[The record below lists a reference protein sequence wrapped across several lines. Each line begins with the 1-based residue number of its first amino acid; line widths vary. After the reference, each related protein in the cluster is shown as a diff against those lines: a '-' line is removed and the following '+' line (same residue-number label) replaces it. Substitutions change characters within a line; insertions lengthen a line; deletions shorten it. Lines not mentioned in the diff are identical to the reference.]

1 MKNSMFTWLRVLVF
15 MTLTGSLVIVSSC
28 SEDETDPA
36 APSISLA
43 SSSFTGIVGSDAS
56 VEATITAPGGLEEV
70 IVLKNG
76 GAFDTETY
84 GGEKNATYTL
94 SYAVENL
101 PIGTVTNFTIQAV
114 DVNGKS
120 SLLATYSV
128 TVSSKEIVVVSG
140 IISTS
145 TTWTSNK
152 IYRLSGYV
160 RVGDDAKRSGGTN
173 ITGVVLTI
181 QPGTIIQGLPKS
193 GSTPPGTL
201 IVQRGNQIIA
211 NGTADNPIVF
221 TSSKAPGTRNPG
233 DWGGLVI
240 VGRANN
246 NQSANAE
253 LEGNYGA
260 FHGIGD
266 APIGSPDTD
275 NSGSLRYVRIE
286 FAGTPINPNQ
296 EVNSLTLGS
305 VGNGT
310 TIEYVQASYGLD
322 DQYEWFGGTVNA
334 KYLIAYRG
342 LDDDFDVDFGW
353 SGNVQ
358 WAIGIRDNTLADQSG
373 SNGFEV
379 DNDGGGS
386 GATPFTS
393 GVFANVTVI
402 GPKKTNDLNIQDNF
416 QNGAH
421 LRRNNKLKIYNS
433 VITGYP
439 NGIFIDGANTRTNA
453 DNGELQLRN
462 VYLAGVDGWGGN
474 GYGSAATTEEQTVS
488 GLPFGSNT
496 QNPQLPRGFIFAATG
511 NIGAVTA
518 QAWFLTGSFGNV
530 IEDKWT
536 DLGISSTLFDLGTP
550 TFLPTVGSVLLNKSN
565 LWANCPAAGAFFN
578 TTVNYIGAFGATD
591 WTAGG
596 WTNFDPR
603 NTNYNN

>member
-1 MKNSMFTWLRVLVF
+1 MKKSVFIWLNLLSALVVA
-15 MTLTGSLVIVSSC
+15 GSLLVVSSC
-28 SEDETDPA
+28 GSDDPEPA

-43 SSSFTGIVGSDAS
+43 NSSFLGIIGADAS
-56 VEATITAPGGLEEV
+56 VEAAITAPGGLEEV
-70 IVLKNG
+70 TVLKNG
-76 GAFDTETY
+76 AAFDTETY
-84 GGEKNATYTL
+84 GGEKNATYNLT
-94 SYAVENL
+94 YTVESL
-101 PIGTVTNFTIQAV
+101 PVGTVTNFTLQAK
-114 DVNGKS
+114 DVKGKVS
-120 SLLATYSV
+120 ALAAYTV
-128 TVSSKEIVVVSG
+128 TVSSKTVITVSG
-140 IISTS
+140 IINAN
-145 TTWTSNK
+145 TTWTSDK
-152 IYRLSGYV
+152 IYRLQGYV
-160 RVGDDAKRSGGTN
+160 RVGDDAKRSGGTD
-173 ITGVVLTI
+173 ITNVTLTI
-181 QPGTIIQGLPKS
+181 EPGTIIQGLPKS
-193 GSTPPGTL
+193 GTTPPGTL
-201 IVQRGNQIIA
+201 IIQRGNRIVA
-211 NGTADNPIVF
+211 NGTASNPIVF

-310 TIEYVQASYGLD
+310 TLEYIQTSYGLD

-474 GYGSAATTEEQTVS
+474 GYGSVATSEEQTVS

-518 QAWFLTGSFGNV
+518 QAWFLTASFKNV

-536 DLGISSTLFDLGTP
+536 DLGISPTLFDLGTP
-550 TFLPTVGSVLLNKSN
+550 TFLPAGGSVLLDKAD
-565 LWANCPAAGAFFN
+565 LWANCPAAGTFFN
-578 TTVNYIGAFGATD
+578 KTVNYIGAFGATD
-591 WTAGG
+591 WTEGG

>member
-1 MKNSMFTWLRVLVF
+1 MKKSMFTWR
-15 MTLTGSLVIVSSC
+15 TLAFVALAGSLLFVSSC
-28 SEDETDPA
+28 NDDGGEVA
-36 APSISLA
+36 GPSISLA
-43 SSSFTGIVGSDAS
+43 SSSFTGIIGADAS
-56 VEATITAPGGLEEV
+56 VVATITAPGGLDEV

-84 GGEKNATYTL
+84 AGEKNATYTL
-94 SYAVENL
+94 TYAVESL
-101 PIGTVTNFTIQAV
+101 PVGTVTNFTIQAV
-114 DVNGKS
+114 DVKGKTS
-120 SLLATYSV
+120 ALATYSV
-128 TVSSKEIVVVSG
+128 TVSSKEIVTVSG
-140 IISTS
+140 VINAS

-181 QPGTIIQGLPKS
+181 EPGTIIQGLPKS

-201 IVQRGNQIIA
+201 IIQRGNQIIA

-233 DWGGLVI
+233 DWGGLVL
-240 VGRANN
+240 VGRAYN

-266 APIGSPDTD
+266 TPIGSPDTD
-275 NSGSLRYVRIE
+275 NSGSLKYVRIE

-296 EVNSLTLGS
+296 EVNSLTMGS
-305 VGNGT
+305 VGSQT
-310 TIEYVQASYGLD
+310 TIEYVQTSYGLD
-322 DQYEWFGGTVNA
+322 DQFEWFGGTVNA
-334 KYLIAYRG
+334 KYLVAYRG
-342 LDDDFDVDFGW
+342 LDDDFDVDLGW

-393 GVFANVTVI
+393 GVFANVTII
-402 GPKKTNDLNIQDNF
+402 GPKKLNDTNIQDNF

-433 VITGYP
+433 VFTGYP
-439 NGIFIDGANTRTNA
+439 NGIFIDGTGARTNA

-462 VYLAGVDGWGGN
+462 VYLAGVENWGGN
-474 GYGSAATTEEQTVS
+474 GYGSASTAEEQTVS
-488 GLPFGSNT
+488 GLPFTPDAN
-496 QNPQLPRGFIFAATG
+496 NPQLPRGFIFATSG
-511 NIGAVTA
+511 NIGAITT
-518 QAWFLTGSFGNV
+518 QAWFLTSAFGNV

-550 TFLPTVGSVLLNKSN
+550 TFLPTGGSVLLNKTN
-565 LWANCPAAGAFFN
+565 LWANCPNAGSFFN
-578 TTVNYIGAFGATD
+578 QTVNYIGAFGTTD
-591 WTAGG
+591 WTTG

>member
-1 MKNSMFTWLRVLVF
+1 MKKVMLTWRGLVAF
-15 MTLTGSLVIVSSC
+15 AAFATSLVYLSSC
-28 SEDETDPA
+28 GSDDPEPA
-36 APSISLA
+36 APTVTLA
-43 SSSFTGIVGSDAS
+43 SPSFTGIIGADAS
-56 VEATITAPGGLEEV
+56 VVATISAPGGLDEV

-94 SYAVENL
+94 TYAVENL
-101 PIGTVTNFTIQAV
+101 AVGTVTNFTIQAI
-114 DVNGKS
+114 DVKGKS
-120 SLLATYSV
+120 SVLATYSV
-128 TVSSKEIVVVSG
+128 TVSSKEIVTVSG
-140 IISTS
+140 IINAN

-160 RVGDDAKRSGGTN
+160 RVGDDSKRSGGTD
-173 ITGVVLTI
+173 ITNVTLTI
-181 QPGTIIQGLPKS
+181 EPGTIIQGLPKS

-201 IVQRGNQIIA
+201 IVQRGNRIVA
-211 NGTADNPIVF
+211 NGTVDNPIVF

-260 FHGIGD
+260 FHGVGD
-266 APIGSPDTD
+266 TPIGSPDTD
-275 NSGSLRYVRIE
+275 NSGSLKYVRIE

-322 DQYEWFGGTVNA
+322 DQFEWFGGTVNA

-342 LDDDFDVDFGW
+342 LDDDFDADFGW

-379 DNDGGGS
+379 DNDGTGS
-386 GATPFTS
+386 AATPFTS
-393 GVFANVTVI
+393 GVFANVTII
-402 GPKKTNDLNIQDNF
+402 GPKKTSDLNIQDNF
-416 QNGAH
+416 QNAAH

-433 VITGYP
+433 VMTGYP
-439 NGIFIDGANTRTNA
+439 NGIFIDGTGTRTNA
-453 DNGELQLRN
+453 ENGDLQLRN
-462 VYLAGVDGWGGN
+462 VYIAGVDAWGGN
-474 GYGSAATTEEQTVS
+474 GYGSVATTLEQTVS
-488 GLPFGSNT
+488 GIPFGSNT
-496 QNPQLPRGFIFAATG
+496 QNPQLPRGFMFATSG
-511 NIGAVTA
+511 DIGADPA
-518 QAWFLTGSFGNV
+518 QTWFLTSSFGNV

-550 TFLPTVGSVLLNKSN
+550 TFLPTTGSILLNKTN

-578 TTVNYIGAFGATD
+578 TSVNYIGAFGTTD

>member
-1 MKNSMFTWLRVLVF
+1 MKKVTFTWRGL
-15 MTLTGSLVIVSSC
+15 MTFAALATSLVYLSSC
-28 SEDETDPA
+28 GSDDPEPA
-36 APSISLA
+36 APSITLA
-43 SSSFTGIVGSDAS
+43 SSSFTGIVGADAS
-56 VEATITAPGGLEEV
+56 VEVTIDAPGGLDEV
-70 IVLKNG
+70 VVLKNG
-76 GAFDTETY
+76 AAFDTETY
-84 GGEKNATYTL
+84 AGEKEAAYTL
-94 SYAVENL
+94 TYEVENL
-101 PIGTVTNFTIQAV
+101 PVGTVTNFTLVAT
-114 DVNGKS
+114 DLKGKS
-120 SLLATYSV
+120 SAIASYAV
-128 TVSSKEIVVVSG
+128 TVSSKTVVTVTG
-140 IISTS
+140 VINAN
-145 TTWTSNK
+145 TTWTSDK
-152 IYRLSGYV
+152 IYRLEGYV
-160 RVGDDAKRSGGTN
+160 RVGDDAKRSGGTD
-173 ITGVVLTI
+173 ITNVTLTI
-181 QPGTIIQGLPKS
+181 EPGTIIQGLPKS

-201 IVQRGNQIIA
+201 IVQRGNKIVA
-211 NGTADNPIVF
+211 NGTVDNPIVF

-240 VGRANN
+240 VGRATN

-260 FHGIGD
+260 FHGVGD
-266 APIGSPDTD
+266 TPISNPDTD
-275 NSGSLRYVRIE
+275 NSGSLKYVRIE

-379 DNDGGGS
+379 DNDGSGS

-393 GVFANVTVI
+393 GVFANVTII
-402 GPKKTNDLNIQDNF
+402 GPKKTSDLNIQDNF
-416 QNGAH
+416 QNAAH

-433 VITGYP
+433 VMTGYP
-439 NGIFIDGANTRTNA
+439 NGIFIDGSGTKTNA
-453 DNGELQLRN
+453 QNGDLQLRN
-462 VYLAGVDGWGGN
+462 VYIAGVDNWGGN
-474 GYGSAATTEEQTVS
+474 GYGSVATTLEDDIS
-488 GLPFGSNT
+488 GLPFGTNT
-496 QNPQLPRGFIFAATG
+496 QNPQLPRGFMFATTG
-511 NIGAVTA
+511 DIGTDPA
-518 QAWFLTGSFGNV
+518 QTWFLTSSFGNV

-550 TFLPTVGSVLLNKSN
+550 SFLPNSGSILLNKTN
-565 LWANCPAAGAFFN
+565 LWANCPAAGSFFN